1 MLYQQIAKNK
11 RKTIFVLTG
20 FLILV
25 ALIGAAIG
33 YLFAGTAVGGVI
45 IAGVLAVIYMSV
57 MVSQSTDVVMN
68 MNNAQEIHSAQEAPE
83 LWHVVEDMAMVAQVP
98 MPRVFIIDDPSP
110 NAFATGNDPQHSAV
124 AATTGLLQIMN
135 REELEG
141 VMGHE
146 MSHVR
151 NYDIRLQTIALA
163 LSAAITAL
171 VNFAGNFWWFGGGRS
186 SDDDDDS
193 AIGIFAIIG
202 SILLIIL
209 APLAASIAQM
219 ALSRNREYLADAG
232 AVELTR
238 NPHGLISAL
247 QKLQNAQPMKNV
259 APSSSSLY
267 ISDPELNRR
276 HKRFAHL
283 FDTHPPLDERIARLE
298 EMQVFRVLFI
308 QVTMATL
315 FSLG

>member
-11 RKTIFVLTG
+11 RKTVFVLAE

-33 YLFAGTAVGGVI
+33 YLFAGTAVGGII
-45 IAGVLAVIYMSV
+45 IAGVPAVIYMSV

-68 MNNAQEIHSAQEAPE
+68 MNNAREIHSAQEAPE

-247 QKLQNAQPMKNV
+247 KKLQNAQPMKKV

-298 EMQVFRVLFI
+298 EM
-308 QVTMATL
+308 
-315 FSLG
+315 

>member
-11 RKTIFVLTG
+11 RKTVLVLTG
-20 FLILV
+20 FFLLV
-25 ALIGAAIG
+25 ALIGAALG
-33 YLFAGTAVGGVI
+33 YLFAGSPVSGII
-45 IAGVLAVIYMSV
+45 IAGIITVIYISV
-57 MVSQSTDVVMN
+57 MVSQSTEVVMN
-68 MNNAQEIHSAQEAPE
+68 MNNAREIHSAQEAPE

-110 NAFATGNDPQHSAV
+110 NAFATGNDPEHSAV

-163 LSAAITAL
+163 LSAAISSL
-171 VNFAGNFWWFGGGRS
+171 VNFFYWFGGGFRS
-186 SDDDDDS
+186 NRDDDD
-193 AIGIFAIIG
+193 APGIIMIFG
-202 SILLIIL
+202 SIFLVIF

-232 AVELTR
+232 SVELTR
-238 NPHGLISAL
+238 NPLGLINAL
-247 QKLQNAQPMKNV
+247 RKLENAAPMEKV
-259 APSSSSLY
+259 PPSSSSLY
-267 ISDPELNRR
+267 ISDPELNSRHRR
-276 HKRFAHL
+276 LAHL
-283 FDTHPPLDERIARLE
+283 FDTHPPLEDRIKRLE
-298 EMQVFRVLFI
+298 EM
-308 QVTMATL
+308 
-315 FSLG
+315 

>member
-1 MLYQQIAKNK
+1 MLYQQIARNK
-11 RKTIFVLTG
+11 RKTMLVLTG
-20 FLILV
+20 FLLLV

-33 YLFAGTAVGGVI
+33 YLFARTAIGGVI
-45 IAGVLAVIYMSV
+45 IAAILAAIYMSV
-57 MVSQSTDVVMN
+57 MISQSTEVVMN
-68 MNNAQEIHSAQEAPE
+68 MNNAREVRSAEEAPA

-124 AATTGLLQIMN
+124 AATTGLLQMMD

-163 LSAAITAL
+163 LSAAISAL

-186 SDDDDDS
+186 SDDDDNGAGGVL
-193 AIGIFAIIG
+193 AIVG

-209 APLAASIAQM
+209 APLAAAIAQM

-232 AVELTR
+232 SVELTR

-247 QKLQNAQPMKNV
+247 TKLENAQPMKQV

-267 ISDPELNRR
+267 ISDPELNRH
-276 HKRFAHL
+276 HKQLAHL
-283 FDTHPPLDERIARLE
+283 FDTHPPLEDRIKRLE
-298 EMQVFRVLFI
+298 EM
-308 QVTMATL
+308 
-315 FSLG
+315 

>member
-1 MLYQQIAKNK
+1 MLYQKIAKNK
-11 RKTIFVLTG
+11 RKTIFVLAG

-33 YLFAGTAVGGVI
+33 YLFAGTAVGGII

-68 MNNAQEIHSAQEAPE
+68 MNNAQEVHSAQEAPE

-98 MPRVFIIDDPSP
+98 MPRVFIINDPSP

-171 VNFAGNFWWFGGGRS
+171 VNFAGNFWWFGGGRR

-298 EMQVFRVLFI
+298 EM
-308 QVTMATL
+308 
-315 FSLG
+315 

>member
-33 YLFAGTAVGGVI
+33 YLFAGTAVGGII

-57 MVSQSTDVVMN
+57 IVSQSTDVVMN
-68 MNNAQEIHSAQEAPE
+68 MNNAREIHSAQEAPE

-298 EMQVFRVLFI
+298 EM
-308 QVTMATL
+308 
-315 FSLG
+315 

>member
-33 YLFAGTAVGGVI
+33 YLFAGTAVGGII

-247 QKLQNAQPMKNV
+247 QKLQSAQPMKNV

-298 EMQVFRVLFI
+298 EM
-308 QVTMATL
+308 
-315 FSLG
+315 

>member
-11 RKTIFVLTG
+11 RKTVLVLTG
-20 FLILV
+20 FFLLV
-25 ALIGAAIG
+25 ALIGAALG
-33 YLFAGTAVGGVI
+33 YLFAGSPVSGII
-45 IAGVLAVIYMSV
+45 IAGIITVIYISV
-57 MVSQSTDVVMN
+57 MVSQSTEVVMN
-68 MNNAQEIHSAQEAPE
+68 MNNAREIHSAQEAPE

-110 NAFATGNDPQHSAV
+110 NAFATGNDPEHSAV

-163 LSAAITAL
+163 LSAAISSL
-171 VNFAGNFWWFGGGRS
+171 VNFFYWFGGGFRS
-186 SDDDDDS
+186 NRDDDD
-193 AIGIFAIIG
+193 APGIIMIFG
-202 SILLIIL
+202 SILLVIL

-232 AVELTR
+232 SVELTR
-238 NPHGLISAL
+238 NPLGLINAL
-247 QKLQNAQPMKNV
+247 RKLENAAPMEKV
-259 APSSSSLY
+259 PPSSSSLY
-267 ISDPELNRR
+267 ISDPELNSRHRR
-276 HKRFAHL
+276 LAHL
-283 FDTHPPLDERIARLE
+283 FDNNTPREDRIKPH
-298 EMQVFRVLFI
+298 
-308 QVTMATL
+308 
-315 FSLG
+315 

>member
-11 RKTIFVLTG
+11 RKTVFVLAG

-33 YLFAGTAVGGVI
+33 YLFAGTAVGGII

-57 MVSQSTDVVMN
+57 IVSQSTDVVMN
-68 MNNAQEIHSAQEAPE
+68 MNNAREIHSAQEAPE

-247 QKLQNAQPMKNV
+247 QKLQNAQPMKKV

-298 EMQVFRVLFI
+298 EM
-308 QVTMATL
+308 
-315 FSLG
+315 

>member
-11 RKTIFVLTG
+11 RKTIFVLAG

-33 YLFAGTAVGGVI
+33 YLFAGTAVGGII
-45 IAGVLAVIYMSV
+45 IAGGLAVIYMSV

-68 MNNAQEIHSAQEAPE
+68 MNNAQEVHSAQEAPE

-98 MPRVFIIDDPSP
+98 MPRVFIINDPSP

-171 VNFAGNFWWFGGGRS
+171 VNFAGNFWWFGGGRR

-283 FDTHPPLDERIARLE
+283 FDTHPPLEERIARLE
-298 EMQVFRVLFI
+298 EM
-308 QVTMATL
+308 
-315 FSLG
+315 

>member
-11 RKTIFVLTG
+11 RKTVFVLAG

-33 YLFAGTAVGGVI
+33 YLFAGTAVGGII
-45 IAGVLAVIYMSV
+45 IAGVLTVIYMSV
-57 MVSQSTDVVMN
+57 IVSQSTDVVMN
-68 MNNAQEIHSAQEAPE
+68 MNNAREIHSAQEAPE

-247 QKLQNAQPMKNV
+247 QKLQNAQPMKKV

-298 EMQVFRVLFI
+298 EM
-308 QVTMATL
+308 
-315 FSLG
+315 

>member
-11 RKTIFVLTG
+11 RKTVLVLTG
-20 FLILV
+20 FFLLV
-25 ALIGAAIG
+25 ALIGAALG
-33 YLFAGTAVGGVI
+33 YLFAGSPVSGII
-45 IAGVLAVIYMSV
+45 IAGIITVIYISV
-57 MVSQSTDVVMN
+57 MVSQSTEVVMN
-68 MNNAQEIHSAQEAPE
+68 MNNAREIHSAQEAPE

-110 NAFATGNDPQHSAV
+110 NAFATGNDPEHSAV

-163 LSAAITAL
+163 LSAAISSL
-171 VNFAGNFWWFGGGRS
+171 VNFFYWFGGGFRS
-186 SDDDDDS
+186 NRDDDD
-193 AIGIFAIIG
+193 APGIIMIFG
-202 SILLIIL
+202 SILLVIL

-232 AVELTR
+232 SVELTR
-238 NPHGLISAL
+238 NPLGLINAL
-247 QKLQNAQPMKNV
+247 RKLENAAPMEKV
-259 APSSSSLY
+259 PPSSSSLY
-267 ISDPELNRR
+267 ISDPELNSRHRR
-276 HKRFAHL
+276 LAHL
-283 FDTHPPLDERIARLE
+283 FDTHPPLEARIKRLE
-298 EMQVFRVLFI
+298 EM
-308 QVTMATL
+308 
-315 FSLG
+315 

>member
-33 YLFAGTAVGGVI
+33 YLFAGTAVGGII

-68 MNNAQEIHSAQEAPE
+68 MNNAQEIHSVQEAPE

-247 QKLQNAQPMKNV
+247 QKLKNAQPMKNV

-298 EMQVFRVLFI
+298 EM
-308 QVTMATL
+308 
-315 FSLG
+315 

>member
-11 RKTIFVLTG
+11 RKTVFVLAG

-33 YLFAGTAVGGVI
+33 YLFAGTAVGGII

-57 MVSQSTDVVMN
+57 IVSQSTDVVMN
-68 MNNAQEIHSAQEAPE
+68 MNNAREIHSAQEAPE

-247 QKLQNAQPMKNV
+247 QKLQNAQPMKKV

-283 FDTHPPLDERIARLE
+283 FDTHPPLNERIARLE
-298 EMQVFRVLFI
+298 EM
-308 QVTMATL
+308 
-315 FSLG
+315 

>member
-11 RKTIFVLTG
+11 RKTVFVLAG

-25 ALIGAAIG
+25 ALIGAVIG
-33 YLFAGTAVGGVI
+33 YLFAGTAVGGII
-45 IAGVLAVIYMSV
+45 IAGVLTLIYMSV

-68 MNNAQEIHSAQEAPE
+68 MNNAQEVHSAQEAPE

-247 QKLQNAQPMKNV
+247 QKLQNAQPMKKV

-298 EMQVFRVLFI
+298 EM
-308 QVTMATL
+308 
-315 FSLG
+315 

>member
-11 RKTIFVLTG
+11 RKTVFVLAG

-33 YLFAGTAVGGVI
+33 YLFAGTAVGGII

-57 MVSQSTDVVMN
+57 IVSQSTDVVMN
-68 MNNAQEIHSAQEAPE
+68 MNNAREIHSAQEAPE
-83 LWHVVEDMAMVAQVP
+83 LWHVVEDMVMVAQVP

-247 QKLQNAQPMKNV
+247 QKLQNAQPMKKV

-298 EMQVFRVLFI
+298 EM
-308 QVTMATL
+308 
-315 FSLG
+315 

>member
-11 RKTIFVLTG
+11 RKTIFVLAG

-33 YLFAGTAVGGVI
+33 YLFAGTAVGGII

-68 MNNAQEIHSAQEAPE
+68 MNNAQEVHSAQEAPE

-98 MPRVFIIDDPSP
+98 MPRVFIINDPSP

-171 VNFAGNFWWFGGGRS
+171 VNFAGNFWWFGGGRR

-238 NPHGLISAL
+238 NPHGLISTL

-298 EMQVFRVLFI
+298 EM
-308 QVTMATL
+308 
-315 FSLG
+315 